1 MYVPIT
7 TFNIGYP
14 HERPW
19 KRLLKYYSTTF
30 EKCKGEF
37 LKSLCRLNVCRLC
50 SKNTNDRRVGQCER
64 NSAILAEGHKNNTC
78 LTVHVIIL
86 NKALSAFLCTSN
98 IHGYPNT
105 FALCQILGS
114 LIEDDLHSLCLTG
127 RKRYRNLAHLQTLM
141 ILSRR

>member
-37 LKSLCRLNVCRLC
+37 LSFGTVTAGDQPFLF
-50 SKNTNDRRVGQCER
+50 S
-64 NSAILAEGHKNNTC
+64 SAP
-78 LTVHVIIL
+78 
-86 NKALSAFLCTSN
+86 KAD
-98 IHGYPNT
+98 PPP
-105 FALCQILGS
+105 
-114 LIEDDLHSLCLTG
+114 
-127 RKRYRNLAHLQTLM
+127 
-141 ILSRR
+141 